1 MSEGVQRRC
10 NFEDLLLASTPV
22 TLEAHSRVLCLREKR
37 TTEIVSFHKANR
49 MAGQQREQ
57 FPAWVRSPE
66 QTAAHYGVS
75 LEVGLTSEQVEEARR
90 SYGWN
95 ELEKAPG
102 KPLWKLVLE
111 QFDDMLVKV
120 RACFPL
126 FVFCMPGTFLMSKAP
141 IHACGVQLA
150 ACAAGTV
157 AGSCDIIFASVV

>member
-1 MSEGVQRRC
+1 MEK
-10 NFEDLLLASTPV
+10 
-22 TLEAHSRVLCLREKR
+22 VLDRNSC
-37 TTEIVSFHKANR
+37 TSQTHR

-75 LEVGLTSEQVEEARR
+75 LEVGLSSEQVEEARR
-90 SYGWN
+90 KYGWN

-120 RACFPL
+120 SACIVPSL
-126 FVFCMPGTFLMSKAP
+126 HAWNILKLGLMRFCW
-141 IHACGVQLA
+141 V
-150 ACAAGTV
+150 
-157 AGSCDIIFASVV
+157 